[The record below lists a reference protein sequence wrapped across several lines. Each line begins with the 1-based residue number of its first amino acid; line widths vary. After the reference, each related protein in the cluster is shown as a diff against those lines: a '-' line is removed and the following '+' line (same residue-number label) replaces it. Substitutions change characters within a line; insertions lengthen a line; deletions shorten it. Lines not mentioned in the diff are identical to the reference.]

1 MPTTA
6 SEKRLPLPNDPTTAR
21 VSVTWDPAAS
31 TRGAGGVWRRVASR
45 LRSNWW
51 APVDAVVAA
60 LSMLLAHRLS
70 PVFAGD
76 PLGPEPFRAAL
87 IHGGAFML
95 VAYTVGLYDWDVLAR
110 SRTTLVLR
118 ALLSAAV
125 SAVVTLAFFQLAFY
139 RPIGRWVL
147 LGTIALSAPLVT
159 VPHLVNWSLL
169 RRRPRRVLFVGDG
182 ALTERLTSGL
192 LAAER
197 ALYEVAG
204 RWPADART
212 AEDRDLGAFCRGRGV
227 DEIVLPSALTDV
239 QATLVPAL
247 RCLPL
252 GCRVRSEADFHEDV
266 FRAVPVA
273 AVTPEWMLSRGWDAS
288 DHMAEAMKRLSDAVL
303 ALVLLVLS
311 LPLQLL
317 VALAIRLQGDGPV
330 LYVQTRAGRYGR
342 PFRMLKFRTMR
353 TDAEDGTARWA
364 QDDDPR
370 RTAVG
375 RVLRRT
381 RLDELPQLV
390 NVLLG
395 DMSFVGPRPERPEFV
410 GELERAIP
418 YYAWRH
424 VVRPG
429 LTGWAQITYGYGASV
444 DDARRKLE
452 YDLYY
457 IRHYS
462 LGTDL
467 FIVLRTLSAALRGAR

>member
-1 MPTTA
+1 MPNEEA
-6 SEKRLPLPNDPTTAR
+6 PSAAR
-21 VSVTWDPAAS
+21 VAVTWDPAAS
-31 TRGAGGVWRRVASR
+31 VRVSGGVWGRIASR

-51 APVDAVVAA
+51 APVDALTAA

-76 PLGPEPFRAAL
+76 PLGVEPFRASL
-87 IHGGAFML
+87 IHGAAFML

-125 SAVVTLAFFQLAFY
+125 SAVVTLAFFYLAFY

-147 LGTIALSAPLVT
+147 LGTIALSAPLVAG
-159 VPHLVNWSLL
+159 PHLVNWSLL
-169 RRRPRRVLFVGDG
+169 RRRPRRVLFVGAG

-192 LAAER
+192 LAVER
-197 ALYEVAG
+197 ALYEVVG

-212 AEDRDLGAFCRGRGV
+212 ADEADLGLFCRTRRV
-227 DEIVLPSALTDV
+227 DEIVLPAALTDV
-239 QATLVPAL
+239 QGALVPAL

-252 GCRVRSEADFHEDV
+252 GCRIRSEADFHEDV

-288 DHMAEAMKRLSDAVL
+288 DHVGEAVKRLSDAVL
-303 ALVLLVLS
+303 ALTLLALTA
-311 LPLQLL
+311 PLQLL
-317 VALAIRLQGDGPV
+317 VALAIRAGGDGPV
-330 LYVQTRAGRYGR
+330 FFVQTRVGRYGR

-375 RVLRRT
+375 RLLRRT

-395 DMSFVGPRPERPEFV
+395 DMSFVGPRPERPEFM

-429 LTGWAQITYGYGASV
+429 LTGWAQITYGYGASI

-462 LGTDL
+462 LGTDV

>member
-1 MPTTA
+1 MPTTTTT
-6 SEKRLPLPNDPTTAR
+6 ENRLPLPNET
-21 VSVTWDPAAS
+21 TWDPSAQ
-31 TRGAGGVWRRVASR
+31 TRGAGGAWRRTASR
-45 LRSNWW
+45 LRSKGW
-51 APVDAVVAA
+51 APVDALVAA

-70 PVFAGD
+70 PAFTGD
-76 PLGPEPFRAAL
+76 PLGTEVFRAAL

-118 ALLSAAV
+118 AVLSASV
-125 SAVVTLAFFQLAFY
+125 SAVVTLAVVYLAFY

-147 LGTIALSAPLVT
+147 LGTIALSAPLVA

-169 RRRPRRVLFVGDG
+169 RRRPRRVLLVGEG
-182 ALTERLTSGL
+182 ALTARLTSGL
-192 LAAER
+192 LATER
-197 ALYEVAG
+197 SLYEVVG
-204 RWPADART
+204 RWPADG
-212 AEDRDLGAFCRGRGV
+212 AEPDLAAFCRARGV

-239 QATLVPAL
+239 QGTLVPAL

-288 DHMAEAMKRLSDAVL
+288 DHVAESVKRLSDAVL
-303 ALVLLVLS
+303 ALALLLLS

-317 VALAIRLQGDGPV
+317 VALAIRVQGDGPV
-330 LYVQTRAGRYGR
+330 FYVQTRAGRYGR

-364 QDDDPR
+364 EDGDPR
-370 RTAVG
+370 CTAVG

-390 NVLLG
+390 NVLVG

>member
-1 MPTTA
+1 MPTTTTT
-6 SEKRLPLPNDPTTAR
+6 ENRLPLPNET
-21 VSVTWDPAAS
+21 TWDPSAQ
-31 TRGAGGVWRRVASR
+31 TRGAGGAWRRTASR
-45 LRSNWW
+45 LRTKGW
-51 APVDAVVAA
+51 APVDALVAA

-70 PVFAGD
+70 PAFTGD
-76 PLGPEPFRAAL
+76 PLGTEVFRAAL

-118 ALLSAAV
+118 AVLSACV
-125 SAVVTLAFFQLAFY
+125 SAVVTLAIVYLAFY

-147 LGTIALSAPLVT
+147 LGTIALSAPLVA

-169 RRRPRRVLFVGDG
+169 RRRPRRVLFVGEG

-192 LAAER
+192 LAVER
-197 ALYEVAG
+197 SLYEVVG
-204 RWPADART
+204 RRPADAQQS
-212 AEDRDLGAFCRGRGV
+212 DLAAFCRARGV

-239 QATLVPAL
+239 QGTLVPAL

-288 DHMAEAMKRLSDAVL
+288 DHVAESVKRLSDAVL
-303 ALVLLVLS
+303 ALALLLLS

-317 VALAIRLQGDGPV
+317 VALAIRVQGDGPV
-330 LYVQTRAGRYGR
+330 FYVQTRAGRYGR

-364 QDDDPR
+364 EDGDPR
-370 RTAVG
+370 CTAVG

-381 RLDELPQLV
+381 RLDELPQLL
-390 NVLLG
+390 NVLVG